1 MKQLFPSAVSP
12 HEANRSFMLP
22 GLDGLRAIAVLLVI
36 VYHLWPTSVPGGMIG
51 VDIFFV
57 ISGYLITALLLR
69 EGSVT
74 GRISLLL
81 FWKRRARRLLPAIAL
96 LILVTGPIALAIG
109 GDIQVNLGRQLTGAG
124 TFSSN
129 WLSIFSGNDYFAQ
142 TSPEL
147 FTNFWSLAVEEQF
160 YLFWPLL
167 LVAAGVILGR
177 RWRRFSLIIFIAII
191 ASLTSGTVM
200 LAFGAPISR
209 IYYGTDTHV
218 YGLLL
223 GVLLAFSIPWSLYP
237 PRDKHVIYR
246 VAQPFGAVTFL
257 RVILSW
263 LCLVAL
269 IPLALLMPEKAPGTI
284 PWGLLGAS
292 LLTLGVIQGILP
304 DMLAGASSLLRSVLS
319 FGPLTWIGQRSYG
332 LYLWHWPLAVMAHY
346 LLGVDRSPLWN
357 VVVLL
362 VTVIIAELS
371 YRYLETPVR
380 RYGFRSSFAQFFGSI
395 RYGRYRAL
403 PIIALVLVMG
413 AGSATAVAVRTAP
426 DQTSAQRAVEE
437 GKKRAQERLKA
448 REEQRA
454 HASASPTASSTAA
467 NPSAATSAVPD
478 EYPQVNSADV
488 TVIGD
493 SVVLSAEPD
502 IYDAMPDATI
512 DAAEGRTIVQALPMV
527 KSWSSQ
533 GKIGNV
539 LVLSVTANST
549 LMPGQLEEVLR
560 ALPADTK
567 LVLATGYGPRTLT
580 WIDSSNNLIREFAQK
595 NSSRVYIADWNGAIT
610 QAVRS
615 DPSLMTSDGVHPEV
629 KGQMLYARILTEA
642 VARAQS

>member
-1 MKQLFPSAVSP
+1 
-12 HEANRSFMLP
+12 
-22 GLDGLRAIAVLLVI
+22 
-36 VYHLWPTSVPGGMIG
+36 
-51 VDIFFV
+51 
-57 ISGYLITALLLR
+57 
-69 EGSVT
+69 
-74 GRISLLL
+74 
-81 FWKRRARRLLPAIAL
+81 
-96 LILVTGPIALAIG
+96 
-109 GDIQVNLGRQLTGAG
+109 
-124 TFSSN
+124 
-129 WLSIFSGNDYFAQ
+129 
-142 TSPEL
+142 
-147 FTNFWSLAVEEQF
+147 
-160 YLFWPLL
+160 
-167 LVAAGVILGR
+167 
-177 RWRRFSLIIFIAII
+177 
-191 ASLTSGTVM
+191 
-200 LAFGAPISR
+200 
-209 IYYGTDTHV
+209 
-218 YGLLL
+218 
-223 GVLLAFSIPWSLYP
+223 
-237 PRDKHVIYR
+237 
-246 VAQPFGAVTFL
+246 
-257 RVILSW
+257 
-263 LCLVAL
+263 
-269 IPLALLMPEKAPGTI
+269 
-284 PWGLLGAS
+284 
-292 LLTLGVIQGILP
+292 
-304 DMLAGASSLLRSVLS
+304 
-319 FGPLTWIGQRSYG
+319 
-332 LYLWHWPLAVMAHY
+332 
-346 LLGVDRSPLWN
+346 
-357 VVVLL
+357 
-362 VTVIIAELS
+362 
-371 YRYLETPVR
+371 
-380 RYGFRSSFAQFFGSI
+380 
-395 RYGRYRAL
+395 
-403 PIIALVLVMG
+403 MG

-467 NPSAATSAVPD
+467 NPSAETSAVPD

-527 KSWSSQ
+527 KFWSSQ
-533 GKIGNV
+533 GKIGKV